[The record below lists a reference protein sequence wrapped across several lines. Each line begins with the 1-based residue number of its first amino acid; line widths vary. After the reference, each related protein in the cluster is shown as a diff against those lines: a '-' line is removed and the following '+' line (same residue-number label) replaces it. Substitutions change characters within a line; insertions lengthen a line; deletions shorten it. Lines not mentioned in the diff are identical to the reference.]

1 MVIAAIYI
9 TMCLL
14 LSQFAHYLE
23 RRTRRTRKIDPAA
36 PVDDTAV
43 EMEQIRA
50 ATP

>member
-23 RRTRRTRKIDPAA
+23 RRTRRTGRVDPAA
-36 PVDDTAV
+36 PVDDTLV
-43 EMEQIRA
+43 EMQQIRA
-50 ATP
+50 GTP